1 MFPTDAAAPR
11 TSLGTVVAIA
21 LALAAVVAVIV
32 LAFSWPAVTAEP
44 KDLPIAVAGPPQ
56 AVSAVEET
64 VDERSPGAIAFTEV
78 DDRAAAAEAI
88 EAREAYGA
96 IVLGTE
102 PEVLTATAASPAVAQ
117 LLADIATQLEE
128 GVNAQAAAAAQAA
141 GSPTA
146 PPHIDVPVTDVVP
159 LADTDPRG
167 TGLTAALFP
176 LVLGGMLGGI
186 AISIAIVGAMRR
198 VAAVLLYSAVG
209 GLALAGI
216 MQGWFGS
223 LQGDYWL
230 NSAAIALALA
240 AIAATIT
247 GFAALMGRAGIAIGA
262 VVMLLFANPISAAAF
277 PNEFLPVPWGEV
289 GQWFPP
295 GAAATLM
302 RELSYFPAAD
312 MTFPWLV
319 LAGWAAGGIVLAL
332 IGHFRDAGGVEHAAR
347 RPAQGAETRYE
358 VEDDEPLPT
367 VPATAPAT
375 TDGVGAR

>member
-1 MFPTDAAAPR
+1 MFPTDAAALR
-11 TSLGTVVAIA
+11 TSTGKVVAIA

-44 KDLPIAVAGPPQ
+44 KDLPIAVAGPTE
-56 AVSAVEET
+56 AVSAVEAT

-78 DDRAAAAEAI
+78 DDRDAAVEAI

-102 PEVLTATAASPAVAQ
+102 PEVLTASAAGPAIAQ
-117 LLADIATQLEE
+117 LLAGVATQLEE

-141 GSPTA
+141 GAPTA
-146 PPHIDVPVTDVVP
+146 PPHIDVPVTDTVP

-198 VAAVLLYSAVG
+198 VAAVLIYSMAG
-209 GLALAGI
+209 GVTLAGI

-247 GFAALMGRAGIAIGA
+247 GFAALMGRAGIAVGA

-277 PNEFLPVPWGEV
+277 PKEFLPVPWGEV

-312 MTFPWLV
+312 MTFSWLV
-319 LAGWAAGGIVLAL
+319 LAGWAAAGIVLAM
-332 IGHFRDAGGVEHAAR
+332 IGHFRETGGAEQSDGGVDH
-347 RPAQGAETRYE
+347 GADERQAKL
-358 VEDDEPLPT
+358 DEPALTMT
-367 VPATAPAT
+367 VAAMATNAASH
-375 TDGVGAR
+375 